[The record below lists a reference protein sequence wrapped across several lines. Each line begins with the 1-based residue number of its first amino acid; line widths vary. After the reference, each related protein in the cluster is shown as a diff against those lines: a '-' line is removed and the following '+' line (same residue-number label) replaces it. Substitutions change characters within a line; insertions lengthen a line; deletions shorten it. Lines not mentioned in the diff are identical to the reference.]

1 MDKKEWETT
10 IMPLSETKREEI
22 EEALYGAHLA
32 ADQYLNKPRQM
43 SEKLLQMSVFEA
55 LNLLE
60 SLKDELTDDPRL
72 DNYKLHIFVP
82 LQLHQLI
89 EMRKE
94 KQNAE

>member
-1 MDKKEWETT
+1 MT
-10 IMPLSETKREEI
+10 ISEAKREEI

-32 ADQYLNKPRQM
+32 ADQYLNKPRAM

-55 LNLLE
+55 LTLLE
-60 SLKDELTDDPRL
+60 SLKEELEDDPRL
-72 DNYKLHIFVP
+72 DNYKLHIFVT

-94 KQNAE
+94 TKNAE